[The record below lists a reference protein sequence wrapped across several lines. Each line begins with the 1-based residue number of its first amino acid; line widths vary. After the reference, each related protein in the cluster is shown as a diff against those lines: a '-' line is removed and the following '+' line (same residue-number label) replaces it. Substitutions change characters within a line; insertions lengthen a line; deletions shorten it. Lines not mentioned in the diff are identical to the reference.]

1 MIKSVLSVKLSGV
14 QIGIKLNFKE
24 NIDEIC
30 KSARNQLNAIER
42 LKSFLEPKDVKAL
55 IDRSF

>member
-30 KSARNQLNAIER
+30 KSARNQLNATER